1 MIEFKEVSKTYMT
14 KDGPVEAMKKINLN
28 IEKGEIYGVIG
39 LSGAGKSTFI
49 RCVNQLEKPTSGQ
62 VLIDG
67 KDLSSMTEKELRE
80 ARKGIGMIFQHFNLL
95 MQKTVLDNIC
105 LSLKFAGV
113 GKKEARERA
122 RELLKV
128 VDLTDKEKAY
138 PSQLSGGQKQRVAIA
153 RAIANNPKILLCD
166 EATSALDPQTT
177 KSVLQLLKKIN
188 REFGI
193 TILVVTHEMSVVQE
207 ICDKVAI
214 LDLGRL
220 VESGPVKEIFA
231 SPKSQE
237 GRRLILN
244 GQTLVEEVKT
254 KRLIRIVFGEQS
266 SFEPVIANMILK
278 FRFPVNILYANTRD
292 LAGKAVGEMIL
303 QLPDDEENARLMIDY
318 LKERGLE
325 VGEVSEDVLESSK

>member
-325 VGEVSEDVLESSK
+325 VGEVSEDVLESSN